1 VAYEREDRVS
11 GYYEQPDPS
20 DELGSGGGGL
30 RQMLEQTL
38 AENKR
43 LLEKIEGKDRQNTV
57 TAALEGAGLNPAV
70 AKLIPADADPQKWV
84 EENRSLFGSAPSQQG
99 QEELPASTV
108 VAPELDA
115 AVLAEQQALE
125 DMQKAQQDGSP
136 SAVVANDLLEQ
147 LNKFDGT
154 KTEEELLRFLA
165 SGGMGTIPSE

>member
-1 VAYEREDRVS
+1 MS

-20 DELGSGGGGL
+20 EELGSGGSGL
-30 RQMLEQTL
+30 RKMLEETL

-43 LLEKIEGKDRQNTV
+43 LLARLEGEDRQAAA
-57 TAALEGAGLNPAV
+57 TAALKGAGLNPAV

-84 EENRSLFGSAPSQQG
+84 EENRSLFGSAPEQ
-99 QEELPASTV
+99 QEEPPAGTV

-125 DMQKAQQDGSP
+125 DMQQAQQDGSP

-154 KTEEELLRFLA
+154 KTEDDLLRFLA
-165 SGGMGTIPSE
+165 SNGMGTIPSE

>member
-20 DELGSGGGGL
+20 DELGSGGSGL
-30 RQMLEQTL
+30 RKMLEETL

-43 LLEKIEGKDRQNTV
+43 LLARLEGEDRQAAA
-57 TAALEGAGLNPAV
+57 TAALKGAGLNPAV

-84 EENRSLFGSAPSQQG
+84 EENRSLFGSAPEQ
-99 QEELPASTV
+99 QEEPPAGTV

-147 LNKFDGT
+147 LNQFDGT
-154 KTEEELLRFLA
+154 KSEQDLLSFLA
-165 SGGMGTIPSE
+165 TNGMGTIPSE

>member
-1 VAYEREDRVS
+1 MS

-20 DELGSGGGGL
+20 EELGSGGSGL
-30 RQMLEQTL
+30 RKMLEETL

-43 LLEKIEGKDRQNTV
+43 LLARLEGEDRQAAA
-57 TAALEGAGLNPAV
+57 TAALKGAGLNPAV

-84 EENRSLFGSAPSQQG
+84 EENRSLFGSAPAQQEP
-99 QEELPASTV
+99 EELPSNTV

-125 DMQKAQQDGSP
+125 DMQQAQQDGSP

-154 KTEEELLRFLA
+154 KTEDDLLRFLA
-165 SGGMGTIPSE
+165 SNGMGTIPSE